1 MLNLKQVACP
11 EFRSQGEYRWFSV
24 QECDSITEVLMLTQ
38 IEDWPPALVHDLET
52 VPNRFWVI
60 QRILPAPTY
69 AAVLGAG
76 AN

>member
-11 EFRSQGEYRWFSV
+11 EFRNQCEYRRFSV
-24 QECDSITEVLMLTQ
+24 QECDSITEAFMLTR
-38 IEDWPPALVHDLET
+38 IEDWPLTLVHDLET